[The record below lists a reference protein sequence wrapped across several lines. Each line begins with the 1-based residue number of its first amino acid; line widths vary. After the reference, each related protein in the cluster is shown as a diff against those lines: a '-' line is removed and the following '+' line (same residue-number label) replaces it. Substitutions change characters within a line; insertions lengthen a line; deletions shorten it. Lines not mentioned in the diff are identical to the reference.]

1 MRLATC
7 QTATAAPSGR
17 RGYLGPA
24 QVLLVIGLLAGALLV
39 APSASGQ
46 VPGYNKATKKLEA
59 AFKVAS
65 SARVSSDD
73 GCYPAPAELA
83 DQIGGRVA
91 ATRKAIKKRGIVHVV
106 DAGTNCNRVQLAVG
120 TKGGIWVLDSATG
133 NVVLK

>member
-1 MRLATC
+1 MSRPIGHR
-7 QTATAAPSGR
+7 TAARSGR
-17 RGYLGPA
+17 RGHLAPTRA
-24 QVLLVIGLLAGALLV
+24 LLVIGLLASALLV
-39 APSASGQ
+39 VPSATGQ
-46 VPGYNKATKKLEA
+46 EAGYNKATKKLEA

-73 GCYPAPAELA
+73 GCYPAPADLA

-106 DAGTNCNRVQLAVG
+106 DAGSNCNRVQLAVAA
-120 TKGGIWVLDSATG
+120 KGGIWVLNSATG